1 MTRALII
8 VDVQNDFC
16 EGGALA
22 VEGGAQVA
30 ADISDHI
37 DEQAGSYDYIVATQ
51 DWHID
56 PGSHFS
62 DEPDFVDSWPVH
74 CVADTRGADFHRDL
88 DTESIDAIFRKGQ
101 FEAAYSGF
109 EGVKAP
115 DDEVPTG
122 EQKLGGEAVDNDE
135 DPMTLDDW
143 LRDHEVD
150 DVVIAGL
157 ATDYCVRATA
167 LDALQAGYSVTVMA
181 GLTRGVHADGSEDAL
196 DELESAGV
204 ELVR

>member
-16 EGGALA
+16 EGGSLA
-22 VEGGAQVA
+22 VRGGAQVA

-37 DEQAGSYDYIVATQ
+37 DGQAASYDYIVATQ

-56 PGSHFS
+56 PGAHFS
-62 DEPDFVDSWPVH
+62 EEPDFKDSWPVH
-74 CVADTRGADFHRDL
+74 CVADTKGSEFHRDL
-88 DTESIDAIFRKGQ
+88 DTESIDAVFRKGQ

-122 EQKLGGEAVDNDE
+122 DQKLGGGAAEVDE

-143 LRDHEVD
+143 LQDHEVD

-157 ATDYCVRATA
+157 TTDYCVRATA
-167 LDALQAGYSVTVMA
+167 LDAIQAGYGVTV
-181 GLTRGVHADGSEDAL
+181 LVDLVRGVHDDKAEQAL
-196 DELESAGV
+196 EELEAAGV
-204 ELVR
+204 ELAG

>member
-16 EGGALA
+16 EGGSLA
-22 VEGGAQVA
+22 VQGGAQVA

-37 DEQAGSYDYIVATQ
+37 DEQAASYDYIVATQ

-56 PGSHFS
+56 PGAHFS
-62 DEPDFVDSWPVH
+62 EEPDFTDSWPVH
-74 CVADTRGADFHRDL
+74 CVADTKGSEFHRDL
-88 DTESIDAIFRKGQ
+88 DTESIDAVFRKGQ

-122 EQKLGGEAVDNDE
+122 DQKLGGGAAEVDE

-143 LRDHEVD
+143 LQDHEVD

-157 ATDYCVRATA
+157 TTDYCVRATA
-167 LDALQAGYSVTVMA
+167 LDAIQAGYGVTV
-181 GLTRGVHADGSEDAL
+181 LVDLVRGVHDDRAEQAL
-196 DELESAGV
+196 EELEAAGV
-204 ELVR
+204 ELAG

>member
-16 EGGALA
+16 EGGSLA
-22 VEGGAQVA
+22 VRGGAQVA

-37 DEQAGSYDYIVATQ
+37 DGQAGSYDYIVATQ

-62 DEPDFVDSWPVH
+62 ETPDFIDSWPVH
-74 CVADTRGADFHRDL
+74 CVADTKGSDFHRDL
-88 DTESIDAIFRKGQ
+88 DTESIDAVFRKGQ

-122 EQKLGGEAVDNDE
+122 EQKLGGGAVDIDE
-135 DPMTLDDW
+135 DPLTLDDW

-181 GLTRGVHADGSEDAL
+181 DLTRGVHEDRSEDAL

>member
-16 EGGALA
+16 EGGTLA
-22 VEGGAQVA
+22 VQGGAQVA

-56 PGSHFS
+56 PGAHFS
-62 DEPDFVDSWPVH
+62 EAPDFVGSWPIH
-74 CVADTRGADFHRDL
+74 CVADTKGSDFHHDL
-88 DTESIDAIFRKGQ
+88 DTESIDAVFRKGQ

-122 EQKLGGEAVDNDE
+122 EQKLGGAAESDD

-150 DVVIAGL
+150 EVAVAGL
-157 ATDYCVRATA
+157 ATDHCVRATA
-167 LDALQAGYSVTVMA
+167 LDALQAGYAVTLLT
-181 GLTRGVHADGSEDAL
+181 GLTKGVHAERTDDVL

-204 ELVR
+204 ELAR

>member
-16 EGGALA
+16 EGGSLA
-22 VEGGAQVA
+22 VQGGAQVA

-37 DEQAGSYDYIVATQ
+37 DEQAASYDYIVATQ

-56 PGSHFS
+56 PGAHFS
-62 DEPDFVDSWPVH
+62 EEPDFTDSWPVH
-74 CVADTRGADFHRDL
+74 CVADTKGSEFHRDL
-88 DTESIDAIFRKGQ
+88 DTESIDAVFRKGQ

-122 EQKLGGEAVDNDE
+122 DQKLGGGAAEVDE

-143 LRDHEVD
+143 LQDHEVD

-157 ATDYCVRATA
+157 TTDYCVRATA
-167 LDALQAGYSVTVMA
+167 LDAIQAGYGVTV
-181 GLTRGVHADGSEDAL
+181 LVDLVRGVHDDKAEQAL
-196 DELESAGV
+196 EELEAAGV
-204 ELVR
+204 ELAG